1 MPLDTVRAMVPLR
14 VLLVDD
20 QQMLIEA
27 LAAKLSSTPDLVV
40 VGHCATRDPHPDA
53 LATLLRPDV

>member
-1 MPLDTVRAMVPLR
+1 MPLGTVRAMVPVR

-27 LAAKLSSTPDLVV
+27 LTAKLSSTPDLVV
-40 VGHCATRDPHPDA
+40 VGHCTTRDPHPDV